1 MSKQTDLQRSRSL
14 ALTMAVGII
23 TLMTALVS
31 GGSNSTAEAAG
42 NGWNCYQS
50 GENVGVA
57 YQVVQE
63 GSTDTTYIYKYK
75 LRNTGEWDYIELKS
89 FNLEGAT
96 LVREDAGG
104 SATINFAVDGVNA
117 LTLVPRA
124 DDPNKADMYGI
135 INPKTHT
142 STTPRYLIRIP
153 SEAGANPVIVSAIS
167 GNNIDALVGQP
178 ITSGTYVKE
187 NGVNWLYMSNDTQPK
202 NAYRFNLDTGAWQ
215 NWTIANQALPT
226 KDILWLE
233 TNPVTIGGI
242 TYPMVGLADPGT
254 GDGTP
259 TAFLINTSGQHT
271 TVDVTV
277 SGFNWAGAS
286 SFGAAYGFTS
296 GDSPS
301 MYFTANQASE
311 TGPDGAGNNGHLVK
325 FEINANGTGATA
337 TAIGWSPSTSEND
350 GAACGQ
356 YAFDAP
362 PETTTTTTAAPTT
375 TTTTAAPTTTTTTA
389 APTTTTTVAPTTTT
403 TVAPTTT
410 TTVAPCDASLAFD
423 ANGGSNAPGTL
434 TGCDGDTVTIPPTKP
449 TPPPGGG
456 DFIGWQLCNG
466 TGPIYQPGDT
476 YVLNGDTTLCAIWD
490 NPPSLASTGGTVW
503 MGLLLAAAGF
513 ISAVCISRFRP
524 RFR

>member
-1 MSKQTDLQRSRSL
+1 MSGQTHQRGIHSRSVIL
-14 ALTMAVGII
+14 TVIVSSLTLLGALFH
-23 TLMTALVS
+23 
-31 GGSNSTAEAAG
+31 GGSNSSVEAAG

-63 GSTDTTYIYKYK
+63 GATATTYIYKYK
-75 LRNTGEWDYIELKS
+75 LRNTDEWDYIELKN
-89 FNLEGAT
+89 FELQGAT
-96 LVREDAGG
+96 LVREDTGG
-104 SATINFAVDGVNA
+104 SATIDFAVDGVNA

-124 DDPNKADMYGI
+124 DDPDKADMYGI

-142 STTPRYLIRIP
+142 STTPRFLIRIP
-153 SEAGANPVIVSAIS
+153 SEAGANPVIVSAITGS
-167 GNNIDALVGQP
+167 NIDALVGQP
-178 ITSGTYVKE
+178 ITSGTYLQE

-202 NAYRFNLDTGAWQ
+202 NAYRYNLDSGAWQ

-233 TNPVTIGGI
+233 TNPVTISGV

-277 SGFNWAGAS
+277 SGFNWSGAG

-362 PETTTTTTAAPTT
+362 PETTTTTAPPTT
-375 TTTTAAPTTTTTTA
+375 TTTAP
-389 APTTTTTVAPTTTT
+389 PT
-403 TVAPTTT
+403 TTT
-410 TTVAPCDASLAFD
+410 TTVAPCEASLAFD

-434 TGCDGDTVTIPPTKP
+434 TGCDGDNVTIPPTPP

-456 DFIGWQLCNG
+456 DFIGWQLCDG
-466 TGPIYQPGDT
+466 TGTIYQPGDT
-476 YVLNGDTTLCAIWD
+476 FVLKGNTTLCAIWD
-490 NPPSLASTGGTVW
+490 DPPNLASTGGTIW
-503 MGLLLAAAGF
+503 KGLLVAISGF
-513 ISAVCISRFRP
+513 ILSIFFSGFRRRFR
-524 RFR
+524 

>member
-1 MSKQTDLQRSRSL
+1 
-14 ALTMAVGII
+14 MAVGII

-31 GGSNSTAEAAG
+31 GGSNPTAEAAG

-96 LVREDAGG
+96 LVREDTGG

-124 DDPNKADMYGI
+124 DDANKADMYGI

-167 GNNIDALVGQP
+167 GSNIDALVGQP
-178 ITSGTYVKE
+178 ITSGTYLNE

-202 NAYRFNLDTGAWQ
+202 NAYRYNLDTGAWQ
-215 NWTIANQALPT
+215 NWAIANQALPT

-233 TNPVTIGGI
+233 TNPVTIAGI

-271 TVDVTV
+271 AVDVTV

-325 FEINANGTGATA
+325 FEINSNGSGATA

-375 TTTTAAPTTTTTTA
+375 TTTAAPTTTTTA
-389 APTTTTTVAPTTTT
+389 APT
-403 TVAPTTT
+403 TTT

-434 TGCDGDTVTIPPTKP
+434 TGCDGDTVTIPPTTP

-456 DFIGWQLCNG
+456 DFIGWQLCDG
-466 TGPIYQPGDT
+466 TGPIYQPGDSF
-476 YVLNGDTTLCAIWD
+476 VLKGDTTLCAIWD
-490 NPPSLASTGGTVW
+490 NPPSLASTGGAFW
-503 MGLLLAAAGF
+503 QGLLV
-513 ISAVCISRFRP
+513 AVLGLILSVCFSSLRRRFR
-524 RFR
+524 

>member
-14 ALTMAVGII
+14 ALTMAVSII

-63 GSTDTTYIYKYK
+63 GSVGTTYIYKYK

-89 FNLEGAT
+89 FNLEGTT
-96 LVREDAGG
+96 LVREDTGG
-104 SATINFAVDGVNA
+104 SETINFAVDGVNA

-178 ITSGTYVKE
+178 ITSGTYLNE

-202 NAYRFNLDTGAWQ
+202 NAYRFNLETGAWQ

-325 FEINANGTGATA
+325 FEINSNGSGATA
-337 TAIGWSPSTSEND
+337 TAVGWSPSTSEND

-362 PETTTTTTAAPTT
+362 PETTTTTAAPTT
-375 TTTTAAPTTTTTTA
+375 TTTT
-389 APTTTTTVAPTTTT
+389 
-403 TVAPTTT
+403 
-410 TTVAPCDASLAFD
+410 APCDASLAFD

-434 TGCDGDTVTIPPTKP
+434 TGCDGDTVTIPPTEP

-456 DFIGWQLCNG
+456 DFIGWQLCDG

-490 NPPSLASTGGTVW
+490 DPPSLALTGGTIW

-513 ISAVCISRFRP
+513 IVAAYISRIRP
-524 RFR
+524 RSL